1 MAKALIYCILLIAS
15 LAMLLL
21 VAGFCLALLGLSV
34 FTAGCYFLAAKAL
47 LLAMGLLLLLAV
59 AGLLKSVWR
68 ELKAYFNR
76 EASLLRHLFALGY
89 RQRNAL
95 QRTLQEQR
103 QLQYFYQCRR
113 QHLLKANNRK
123 HTRELYS
130 AIERELHDEK
140 ARLSVESYR
149 TLHKALRLSYKK
161 ADAAAMLALRQQ
173 IPCR

>member
-1 MAKALIYCILLIAS
+1 MVKALIYCVLLIAS

-68 ELKAYFNR
+68 ELRAYFKR
-76 EASLLRHLFALGY
+76 EASLLRRLFALGY

-95 QRTLQEQR
+95 QRTVQEQR
-103 QLQYFYQCRR
+103 QLQYFYQVQR
-113 QHLLKANNRK
+113 QRLLKANNRR

-130 AIERELHDEK
+130 ALERELHDEK
-140 ARLSVESYR
+140 ARLSVENYQA
-149 TLHKALRLSYKK
+149 LHKTLRLSYKK